1 MGLLDSLFGESK
13 TSTEIPEWLK
23 DMYMQNYGRAQD
35 IAEMGYMP
43 YYGVDT
49 AGFTPMQQA
58 SMRNTAGAAG
68 AYGLSAPSGSNVY
81 GTGNMATDPATG
93 IQGYRSGDIFDAA
106 RNELKQRAPAQ
117 YDYYNSMVIDP
128 VTGEYGSRTRGGQA
142 LGVLDQIGVDTTGL
156 NANSSSGDYEQA
168 VNNYDY
174 GQMSAGMEDALLRI
188 ATSDP
193 KMALLSGN
201 PLSALLNLA
210 GRYAAGK
217 AIDNRM
223 DAIGNQIDS
232 TYNNQQNGIYTV
244 VDSSGNV
251 KTTFSPETFP
261 GGSNGSPAWDG
272 SGNVYNGGGW
282 SPSDNATSV
291 SYDPGWSGISS
302 VQDDIDNS
310 GYGYDY
316 WK

>member
-1 MGLLDSLFGESK
+1 MALLDFLFGSKESETK
-13 TSTEIPEWLK
+13 IPQWYEDAAK
-23 DMYMQNYGRAQD
+23 SNISRAQD

-43 YYGVDT
+43 YYGVDV
-49 AGFTPMQQA
+49 AGFTPMQQSA
-58 SMRNTAGAAG
+58 MQNTSNAARM
-68 AYGLSAPSGSNVY
+68 YGMSAPEGGAMSGMGAMV
-81 GTGNMATDPATG
+81 TDPATG

-106 RNELKQRAPAQ
+106 RQELKQRAPAQ

-128 VTGEYGSRTRGGQA
+128 VTGQYGSRTRGGEA
-142 LGVLDQIGVDTTGL
+142 LGLLNQIGVDTSGL

-174 GQMSAGMEDALLRI
+174 GQMSSGSENLLLSL

-223 DAIGNQIDS
+223 DAIENQIDTS
-232 TYNNQQNGIYTV
+232 YNDQQNGIYTV

-251 KTTFSPETFP
+251 KTTYSPETFP
-261 GGSNGSPAWDG
+261 GGSNGSPAWDS

-282 SPSDNATSV
+282 SSADNATTD
-291 SYDPGWSGISS
+291 Y
-302 VQDDIDNS
+302 S
-310 GYGYDY
+310 GYGTDY
-316 WK
+316 GNGYTGGWY